1 MKHNCA
7 LRESA
12 ESEDKVFGS
21 GQFTVVSWEPRVWRS
36 ATGPSVPKCSSV
48 YGWGPPVPSYCVTG
62 GGSSGVA
69 KSQLART
76 LYEVWCVLLDSV
88 SRVAAGAALSPA
100 IPSGICGVASTGM
113 IPGDCTA
120 WEVSVVPHELGDSHP
135 TAELT
140 ALGSSPGPDRDHTVA
155 RKSTSGNTT
164 SRGTPSAQNGTRP
177 HSPRRYGEAIDIHS

>member
-69 KSQLART
+69 KSETKEYLNGDDGMSDDRSNTGSGRSYSGKANIARDM
-76 LYEVWCVLLDSV
+76 LVH
-88 SRVAAGAALSPA
+88 A
-100 IPSGICGVASTGM
+100 
-113 IPGDCTA
+113 
-120 WEVSVVPHELGDSHP
+120 HP
-135 TAELT
+135 TTELT
-140 ALGSSPGPDRDHTVA
+140 ALGSSLGPDRDHIIA
-155 RKSTSGNTT
+155 RKSTSGNAT

-177 HSPRRYGEAIDIHS
+177 HSPRRCGEATDIHS

>member
-69 KSQLART
+69 KSETKEYLNGDDGMSDDRSNTGSGSQLART

-88 SRVAAGAALSPA
+88 SRVVAGA
-100 IPSGICGVASTGM
+100 T
-113 IPGDCTA
+113 
-120 WEVSVVPHELGDSHP
+120 
-135 TAELT
+135 
-140 ALGSSPGPDRDHTVA
+140 
-155 RKSTSGNTT
+155 
-164 SRGTPSAQNGTRP
+164 
-177 HSPRRYGEAIDIHS
+177 